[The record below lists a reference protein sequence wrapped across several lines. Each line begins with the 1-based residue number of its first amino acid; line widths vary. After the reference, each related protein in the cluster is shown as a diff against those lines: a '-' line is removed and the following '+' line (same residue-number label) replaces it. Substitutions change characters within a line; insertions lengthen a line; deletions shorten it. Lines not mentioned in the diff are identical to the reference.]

1 MRLCRLVE
9 AAAEARTGNR
19 GCATS
24 AMKSTSNL
32 GNGDG
37 AVRFVRR
44 LWTRRR
50 LRNRTVNRWAI
61 SAMRS
66 MKAGRIVRR
75 STAQMLGTAVGWAEV
90 HESLRRRWLA
100 EGCLRRRDMKKHWND

>member
-1 MRLCRLVE
+1 MRLRRFVE
-9 AAAEARTGNR
+9 GAAETRTENR

-24 AMKSTSNL
+24 AMKSTSDL

-37 AVRFVRR
+37 TVRFVRR
-44 LWTRRR
+44 PWTRRR

-75 STAQMLGTAVGWAEV
+75 STAQMLGTAVGWVEV

-100 EGCLRRRDMKKHWND
+100 EGRLRRPDMKKHLND